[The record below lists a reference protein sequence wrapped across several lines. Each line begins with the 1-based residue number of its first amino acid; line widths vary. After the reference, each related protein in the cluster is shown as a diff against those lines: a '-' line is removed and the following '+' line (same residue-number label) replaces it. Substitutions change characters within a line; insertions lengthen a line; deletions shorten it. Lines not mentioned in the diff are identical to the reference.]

1 MDGGVTTYSNALLLD
16 ETADVPSSVYG
27 ARAETLSALFRA
39 GAPVPPT
46 WLISS
51 EAVEHLAEDVFPDD
65 VNDINPFQTVDLI
78 AVRASPI
85 DRAWGGPESLL
96 NIGMTDAAHER
107 LVPMLGR
114 TAADAMYFRFIQD
127 FSVQVARLDGEDFAD
142 ILADAAGDYSS
153 ALPKA
158 LSFYALEVDEPFPQ
172 DPQQQLFMTLAS
184 LSKAWNGTSARLLRS
199 AKGAPEDA
207 GLGLI
212 VQAMALGHG
221 AGESGSGLA
230 QFRSPITGERQAY
243 GRYYSKDK
251 GLEVRSADAARYLSK
266 DPRGL
271 SLEEICPKG
280 FQTLQAH
287 VEAARKVFK
296 DDMWLEFTLEDDEV
310 WILDARPAERSGQA
324 AVRLVVDQVQDQ
336 LKSSTDALLAIDP
349 RMLTELLHPR
359 VNPKA
364 DQDVLASGI
373 GASPGAA
380 TGALVFS
387 STVALQAAS
396 KEQKTILVRVETAP
410 EDIRG
415 MHAAQGIVTE
425 RGGITSHAAV
435 VARGLGVP
443 CIVGASDLSIDAKE
457 KVVTLPDG
465 TQLRE
470 GDTVTIDGTSG
481 HVMRGAPGLVE
492 PNLDGAFQTFMEWA
506 DGARTLGVRANA
518 DSPSDARAARLFGV
532 DGIGLCRTEHMFFE
546 VGRLTT
552 MRELIFAEDE
562 ADRQSALDRL
572 MPMQR
577 GDFIE
582 IFSLMQDQPVCI
594 RLLDP
599 PLHEF
604 LPQSRQE
611 MKALAEAMD
620 VSLSRILERVE
631 AMREINPMLGTR
643 GVRLG
648 IMLPE
653 IYAMQSRAIFEA
665 AAFVQETAG
674 RAVVPEIM
682 IPLVSA
688 KREVDLVK
696 AHIEAVRLA
705 VEAEGHSRLRYK
717 LGVMVET
724 PRAAL
729 RAGDIAQ
736 STEFFS
742 FGTNDLTQ
750 MTYGLSRDDAGRFMR
765 EYVAQAVYSEDPFH
779 TLDPDGVGELLA
791 IATERGRTAR
801 SDLTVGLC
809 GEHGGDPA
817 SVELCH
823 QMGFDYVSCSPFRT
837 PIARLCAAQAAIR
850 AKK

>member
-1 MDGGVTTYSNALLLD
+1 MDGSARTYHDAMVLEPQCD
-16 ETADVPSSVYG
+16 APAAVYG
-27 ARAETLSALFRA
+27 ARAETLCVLKSD
-39 GAPVPPT
+39 GVPVPAT
-46 WLISS
+46 WFVSV
-51 EAVEHLAEDVFPDD
+51 EAVVHLA
-65 VNDINPFQTVDLI
+65 NDQVSETIDALDPFQTTDLI
-78 AVRASPI
+78 AVRASPV
-85 DRAWGGPESLL
+85 DRNWGGPESLL
-96 NIGMTDAAHER
+96 NLGMTQKVHAKII
-107 LVPMLGR
+107 PQLGQV
-114 TAADAMYFRFIQD
+114 AADAMYFRFVQD
-127 FSVQVARLDGEDFAD
+127 FAVQVARLDAEDFAD
-142 ILADAAGDYSS
+142 ILADAAEDYSV

-158 LSFYALEVDEPFPQ
+158 LEFYAFETDEAFPQ
-172 DPQQQLFMTLAS
+172 NPKQQLQMTLKSMA
-184 LSKAWNGTSARLLRS
+184 KAWNGTSARLLRS

-207 GLGLI
+207 ELALI

-221 AGESGSGLA
+221 KGESGSGLA
-230 QFRSPITGERQAY
+230 QFRSPITGEPQAY
-243 GRYYSKDK
+243 GRYFSKDK
-251 GLEVRSADAARYLSK
+251 GLEVRSEDAARYLSK

-271 SLEEICPKG
+271 SLEEICPSGYARLKSYV
-280 FQTLQAH
+280 A
-287 VEAARKVFK
+287 AARAAFG
-296 DDMWLEFTLEDDEV
+296 DDMWLEFTLADDEV
-310 WILDARPAERSGQA
+310 WVLDARLAERSGQA
-324 AVRLVVDQVQDQ
+324 AVKMVVDLVDAGLRTQDE
-336 LKSSTDALLAIDP
+336 ALMAINP

-364 DQDVLASGI
+364 ELDAFTQGI

-380 TGALVFS
+380 TGTIVF
-387 STVALQAAS
+387 TAAAAQLAAT
-396 KEQKTILVRVETAP
+396 KEQKCILVRVETTP

-415 MHAAQGIVTE
+415 IHAAQGILTE

-443 CIVGASDLSIDAKE
+443 CIVGATDIRIDTKAKAL
-457 KVVTLPDG
+457 VMPDG
-465 TQLRE
+465 SEIRE
-470 GDTVTIDGTSG
+470 GEMITMDGTSG
-481 HVMRGAPGLVE
+481 MVMRGAPGLVQ

-506 DGARTLGVRANA
+506 DATRILGVRANA
-518 DSPSDARAARLFGV
+518 DTPADARAARVFGV

-552 MRELIFAEDE
+552 MRELIFAEEE

-577 GDFIE
+577 SDFIE
-582 IFSLMQDQPVCI
+582 MFTLMADLPVCI

-604 LPQSRQE
+604 LPHSRSE

-620 VSLSRILERVE
+620 LSLSRITERVE
-631 AMREINPMLGTR
+631 ALREFNPMLGTR

-648 IMLPE
+648 IVLPE
-653 IYAMQSRAIFEA
+653 IYEMQARAIFEA
-665 AAFVQETAG
+665 VAFVQASTG
-674 RAVVPEIM
+674 RAITPEIM

-696 AHIEAVRLA
+696 SNIESVRLA
-705 VEAEGHSRLRYK
+705 VEAENHGSLRYK

-729 RAGDIAQ
+729 RANDIAQ

-765 EYVAQAVYSEDPFH
+765 EYVAQHVFVEDPFH
-779 TLDPDGVGELLA
+779 TLDLEGVGELIE
-791 IATERGRTAR
+791 IATKRGRNSRTG
-801 SDLTVGLC
+801 LTVSLC

-817 SVELCH
+817 SVAFCHEL
-823 QMGFDYVSCSPFRT
+823 GFDYVSCSPFRT
-837 PIARLCAAQAAIR
+837 PIARLSAAQAALSAR
-850 AKK
+850 